1 MRYLVE
7 LPVGEAQ
14 TVSVEIE
21 QAPDGLDNVS
31 LRPGEV
37 VKRAEQSL
45 GKMLAGVRPVAES
58 FLSEFAGMGN
68 APDEIALEYGL
79 SLSADANLVIA
90 TTATQANFK
99 VTLTWRTPPGSDPE
113 GGSFLTEAES

>member
-1 MRYLVE
+1 M
-7 LPVGEAQ
+7 Q

-21 QAPDGLDNVS
+21 QAPDGLGNVS

-58 FLSEFAGMGN
+58 FLGEFAGMGN
-68 APDEIALEYGL
+68 APDEISLEYGL

-99 VTLTWRTPPGSDPE
+99 VTLTWRTPPASGPQ
-113 GGSFLTEAES
+113 GGSVPAAPEA